1 MGLGAVSSVRIKL
14 GKVRLPDVEFKEAWK
29 EDTPVPICSE
39 ACPLAGTLEC
49 RPAVTSTL
57 PVFEVNIEDEN
68 RSEGRPTGGVIVPSR
83 TEADCEGSVN
93 LWLDRTKGGRSEL
106 MFLLA
111 FAGCAS
117 ILPA

>member
-1 MGLGAVSSVRIKL
+1 MGFGAVLSVRIKL

-29 EDTPVPICSE
+29 DDTAVPICSE

-49 RPAVTSTL
+49 RPAVTS
-57 PVFEVNIEDEN
+57 
-68 RSEGRPTGGVIVPSR
+68 EGRPTGGVVVPSR

-111 FAGCAS
+111 FAGRGS